1 MNTLEI
7 AKMKQKFQELEKKT
21 DAELWELKTSLEKA
35 VSTLDKMLPQRSF
48 VWEDKYVS
56 IAKNISVCIV
66 FLYPV

>member
-48 VWEDKYVS
+48 V
-56 IAKNISVCIV
+56 
-66 FLYPV
+66 